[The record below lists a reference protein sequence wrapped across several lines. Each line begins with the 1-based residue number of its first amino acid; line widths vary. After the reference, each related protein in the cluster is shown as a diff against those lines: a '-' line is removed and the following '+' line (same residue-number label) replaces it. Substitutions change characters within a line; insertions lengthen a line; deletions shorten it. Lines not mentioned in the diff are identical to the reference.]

1 MSPFPDIITEFDCI
15 YCCAVFKNSD
25 YVIADNVRLETGSLE
40 QQLLLSYDA
49 TEIRGLVEKLVAVN
63 PAKSQWRINNK
74 VNYFVELVLLLEINM
89 GGRGKPVC
97 LMSLINNRERGG
109 RGGTVGR

>member
-1 MSPFPDIITEFDCI
+1 M
-15 YCCAVFKNSD
+15 YCCTVFKNSD
-25 YVIADNVRLETGSLE
+25 CAIVDNVRLETGSLE

-74 VNYFVELVLLLEINM
+74 VNYFNE
-89 GGRGKPVC
+89 
-97 LMSLINNRERGG
+97 
-109 RGGTVGR
+109 